1 MATSPKV
8 DETTRSEALA
18 QQQHQGTAATPATPA
33 ACNSKREKE
42 TTATAAD

>member
-18 QQQHQGTAATPATPA
+18 QQQHQGTAATSA